1 MPGNLD
7 GRTLYMMDFSYSK
20 KIMSQLASKAAKFV
34 VLDHHLGA
42 KDAVVSMPE
51 HVFDEN
57 RSGATIAWSYFHPN
71 TPIPL
76 MLQYIEDGDLYRF
89 NLPDARAILICLST
103 KPFNFESWNAFAE
116 QIADE
121 TTRAHIVEKG
131 SVYREYFSILIEQM
145 AKKALLVNFE
155 GMECLLVSAPGGFKS
170 DVGHLL
176 SELKPPLGIVVGL
189 RGDIVNVSLRSD
201 FSIDVAAIA
210 RKYGGNG
217 HPQAAG
223 FKINWGDPLPWTVV
237 EEYEN
242 SSD

>member
-1 MPGNLD
+1 
-7 GRTLYMMDFSYSK
+7 
-20 KIMSQLASKAAKFV
+20 
-34 VLDHHLGA
+34 
-42 KDAVVSMPE
+42 
-51 HVFDEN
+51 
-57 RSGATIAWSYFHPN
+57 
-71 TPIPL
+71 

-210 RKYGGNG
+210 RKYCGNG